1 MSGFIG
7 KYVRLRNGEIRGP
20 IYKRD
25 DKNVSSEA
33 YPISDGKTTWTADG
47 RLLTGDRPDSAD
59 IVDIVEFIPFYT
71 PGVAEAITKTAQTVL
86 SQCVEKGLM
95 SPSVADTDSVVLTAT
110 PSHGRI
116 YLAGPMAGYPERNYP
131 AFMRAAK
138 ALRELGYEVY
148 NPAEYEANER
158 FKGQEDR
165 SEFPLREAF
174 TEYTNYI
181 LNRADIIALLPGH
194 EKSVGATAELSLARV
209 VKLKEIYL

>member
-1 MSGFIG
+1 VSEFIG
-7 KYVRLRNGEIRGP
+7 KMVRLRNGKICGP
-20 IYKRD
+20 IKIREELAGRYL
-25 DKNVSSEA
+25 
-33 YPISDGKTTWTADG
+33 ITDGVYTWTKEG
-47 RLLTGDRPDSAD
+47 RNTINVENDYD
-59 IVDIVEFIPFYT
+59 IVSVVDDRRFTPFYDPKLT
-71 PGVAEAITKTAQTVL
+71 ETITRTGQGVIRNHPFKV
-86 SQCVEKGLM
+86 
-95 SPSVADTDSVVLTAT
+95 DTDGVVLTDN
-110 PSHGRI
+110 PSFGRI

-138 ALRELGYEVY
+138 ALRDLGYEVY

-181 LNRADIIALLPGH
+181 LNRADIIALLPGY
-194 EKSVGATAELSLARV
+194 ENSVGATAELSLARV

>member
-7 KYVRLRNGEIRGP
+7 KIVRLRNGEVRGP
-20 IYKRD
+20 IRERD
-25 DKNVSSEA
+25 DNGPYTLTDDHSSWTESGR
-33 YPISDGKTTWTADG
+33 YISGHVDDK
-47 RLLTGDRPDSAD
+47 D
-59 IVDIVEFIPFYT
+59 IMEVAQFIPFYD
-71 PGVAEAITKTAQTVL
+71 PKVAEEITKTGQEIMKNL
-86 SQCVEKGLM
+86 
-95 SPSVADTDSVVLTAT
+95 PFSVDTEGVVLTGT

-131 AFMRAAK
+131 TFMRAAK

>member
-1 MSGFIG
+1 MSEFIG
-7 KYVRLRNGEIRGP
+7 KIVRLRNGMICGPVRIRSGNTEKTYP
-20 IYKRD
+20 LTDGVYTWD
-25 DKNVSSEA
+25 LQGKNT
-33 YPISDGKTTWTADG
+33 ISGHKNG
-47 RLLTGDRPDSAD
+47 YD
-59 IVDIVEFIPFYT
+59 IVAAYDTI
-71 PGVAEAITKTAQTVL
+71 EAAL
-86 SQCVEKGLM
+86 SQSKRTGV
-95 SPSVADTDSVVLTAT
+95 PFDVNTDGVVLTDN
-110 PSHGRI
+110 PSFGRI

-138 ALRELGYEVY
+138 ALRDLGYEVY

-194 EKSVGATAELSLARV
+194 ENSVGASAELALARV

>member
-1 MSGFIG
+1 MSEFIG
-7 KYVRLRNGEIRGP
+7 KTVRLRNGVVTGP
-20 IYKRD
+20 IKTRD
-25 DKNVSSEA
+25 QYTCNT
-33 YPISDGKTTWTADG
+33 YPLTDGVYTWTAEG
-47 RLLTGDRPDSAD
+47 KNIIGGPDNEY
-59 IVDIVEFIPFYT
+59 DIVEILDEIGLTNGSTIFLT
-71 PGVAEAITKTAQTVL
+71 RGE
-86 SQCVEKGLM
+86 EKIN
-95 SPSVADTDSVVLTAT
+95 SVAPVELTAT
-110 PSHGRI
+110 PSLGRI

-138 ALRELGYEVY
+138 ALRDLGFEVY

-158 FKGQEDR
+158 FKGKEDR

-181 LNRADIIALLPGH
+181 LNRAEIIALLPGH

>member
-1 MSGFIG
+1 MSEFIG
-7 KYVRLRNGEIRGP
+7 KTVRLRNGEIKGP
-20 IYKRD
+20 IRRRY
-25 DKNVSSEA
+25 SEGG
-33 YPISDGKTTWTADG
+33 YPLTDGKNTWTEEG
-47 RLLTGDRPDSAD
+47 RNVISGPDNEY
-59 IVDIVEFIPFYT
+59 DIVEIAEFFPFYK
-71 PGVAEAITKTAQTVL
+71 PDVAESITKVAQETM
-86 SQCVEKGLM
+86 KNH
-95 SPSVADTDSVVLTAT
+95 PFFTDTDGVVLTDT

-138 ALRELGYEVY
+138 ALRDLGYEVY

-158 FKGQEDR
+158 FKGKEDR